1 MMIWHNTCK
10 CNMSHDTVP
19 WCQSHIKMTS
29 DAFQYITV
37 QHVGGKTVRINIHTA
52 EHTKLKA

>member
-1 MMIWHNTCK
+1 
-10 CNMSHDTVP
+10 MSHDTVT

-52 EHTKLKA
+52 EHTQLKA